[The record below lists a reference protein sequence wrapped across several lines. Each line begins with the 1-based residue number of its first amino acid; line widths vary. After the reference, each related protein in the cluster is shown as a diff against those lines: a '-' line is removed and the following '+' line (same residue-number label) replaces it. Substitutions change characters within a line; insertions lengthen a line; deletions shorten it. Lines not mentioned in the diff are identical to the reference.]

1 MEKEHR
7 DKIFK
12 KAGTRV
18 TPMLFVDDEF
28 VGGYDQVAELDECG
42 ELDKIMQY

>member
-1 MEKEHR
+1 MTKEVR

-18 TPMLFVDDEF
+18 TPVLFVDDEF
-28 VGGYDQVAELDECG
+28 VGGYDQVNELDECG
-42 ELDKIMQY
+42 KLDKIMQY